1 MGAGHLLIIDRL
13 AYPSPDGSGNLAE
26 RRPVPGLRSGHVQ
39 EAPARRSGRCQNGGM
54 ADAVLTEVDGGVA
67 VITINRPEARNAVNG
82 EVARGIAV
90 AVDEFDGAGDVRVLI
105 ITGAGGTFSAG
116 MDLKGFLAGDAPVVP
131 GRGFGGIAERP
142 PVKPVI
148 AAVEGYAL
156 AGGFELAL
164 SCDLIVASETAK
176 FGLPEVRR
184 GLVAGAGGLLRLPRR
199 VPYHLAMEIALTG
212 EHFSAGRLH
221 AVGLVSRLT
230 PAGEA
235 VAGARELAD
244 RVAQGA
250 PLALAATKRVI
261 VESADW
267 DTGEAFARQG
277 EVIRPVFTSA
287 DAREGAAAFAEK
299 RAPVWRG
306 E

>member
-1 MGAGHLLIIDRL
+1 
-13 AYPSPDGSGNLAE
+13 
-26 RRPVPGLRSGHVQ
+26 
-39 EAPARRSGRCQNGGM
+39 M
-54 ADAVLTEVDGGVA
+54 ADAVLTEADGGIA

-82 EVARGIAV
+82 EVARGIAA
-90 AVDEFDGAGDVRVLI
+90 AVEELDAASDVRVLI
-105 ITGAGGTFSAG
+105 LTGAGGTFSAG
-116 MDLKGFLAGDAPVVP
+116 MDLKGFLAGDNPTVP
-131 GRGFGGIAERP
+131 GRGFAGLVERP

-156 AGGFELAL
+156 AGGFEIAL
-164 SCDLIVASETAK
+164 SCDLIVAGETAK

-212 EHFSAGRLH
+212 EHLSAERLRQ
-221 AVGLVSRLT
+221 AGLVSSLT
-230 PAGEA
+230 AAGQA
-235 VAGARELAD
+235 LDGARELAA

-250 PLALAATKRVI
+250 PLALAASKRVI

-267 DTGEAFARQG
+267 PADQAFARQG
-277 EVIRPVFTSA
+277 EVIGPVFVSA
-287 DAREGAAAFAEK
+287 DAMEGAAAFAQK

-306 E
+306 H

>member
-1 MGAGHLLIIDRL
+1 M
-13 AYPSPDGSGNLAE
+13 AE
-26 RRPVPGLRSGHVQ
+26 
-39 EAPARRSGRCQNGGM
+39 
-54 ADAVLTEVDGGVA
+54 AVLTEVDGGIA

-82 EVARGIAV
+82 EVARGIAA
-90 AVDEFDGAGDVRVLI
+90 AVDEFDGAGDERVLI

-116 MDLKGFLAGDAPVVP
+116 MDLKGFLAGDAPVAA

-164 SCDLIVASETAK
+164 SCDLIVASDTAK

-212 EHFSAGRLH
+212 EHFTAARLH
-221 AVGLVSRLT
+221 QAGLVSRLT
-230 PAGEA
+230 GAGQALAE
-235 VAGARELAD
+235 ARELAAQ
-244 RVAQGA
+244 VARGA

-267 DTGEAFARQG
+267 DSGEAFARQG

-287 DAREGAAAFAEK
+287 DAMEGAAAFAEK

-306 E
+306 A

>member
-1 MGAGHLLIIDRL
+1 M
-13 AYPSPDGSGNLAE
+13 S
-26 RRPVPGLRSGHVQ
+26 
-39 EAPARRSGRCQNGGM
+39 
-54 ADAVLTEVDGGVA
+54 DAVRTEVGGGIA

-82 EVARGIAV
+82 EVAQGIAA
-90 AVDEFDGAGDVRVLI
+90 AVDEFDSASDVRVI
-105 ITGAGGTFSAG
+105 ILTGAGGTFSAG
-116 MDLKGFLAGDAPVVP
+116 MDLKGFLTGDSPVLG
-131 GRGFGGIAERP
+131 GRGFAGITERP

-156 AGGFELAL
+156 AGGFEIVL

-184 GLVAGAGGLLRLPRR
+184 GLAAGAGGLLRLPSR
-199 VPYHLAMEIALTG
+199 VPYHLAMEIVLTG
-212 EHFSAGRLH
+212 EHFPAERLH
-221 AVGLVSRLT
+221 QAGLVSRLVA
-230 PAGEA
+230 AGEA
-235 VAGARELAD
+235 LDAARELAA

-250 PLALAATKRVI
+250 PLALAASKRVI

-267 DTGEAFARQG
+267 SSGEAFKKQG
-277 EVIRPVFTSA
+277 EVLGPVFGSA
-287 DAREGAAAFAEK
+287 DATEGAIAFAEK